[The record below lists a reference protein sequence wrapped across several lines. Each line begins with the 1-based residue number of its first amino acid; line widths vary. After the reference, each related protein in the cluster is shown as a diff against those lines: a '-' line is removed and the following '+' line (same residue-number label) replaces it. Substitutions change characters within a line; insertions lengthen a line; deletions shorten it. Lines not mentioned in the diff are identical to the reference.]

1 MQLFCILENRTT
13 LSNLFFYQT
22 NSMKLHIIAILLLFT
37 FKLKAQDKITTTD
50 KVVLEVKVIEVT
62 KKYVKYELPFAS
74 NGTVS
79 TIDIR
84 YIKTIEYEN
93 GTIDKFGVGNPRTE
107 RPWGFSLGY
116 LANSNTTG
124 LLFLSDYFV
133 TPKLEIGIGLG
144 TLASVSRNSSI
155 AVSGKY
161 HFRNPESTSP
171 ISLFAGV
178 GAISVGKDWSIQV
191 PVGVHY
197 LNHQGFKTS
206 ISLAPLT
213 NFENFNA
220 YFEIRAG
227 YNFKKK

>member
-1 MQLFCILENRTT
+1 MKIVSILV
-13 LSNLFFYQT
+13 FIFYPIH
-22 NSMKLHIIAILLLFT
+22 NILG
-37 FKLKAQDKITTTD
+37 QDKITTTD
-50 KVVLEVKVIEVT
+50 KVVIEVKVIEVT

-74 NGTVS
+74 NETIS

-93 GTIDKFGVGNPRTE
+93 GTIDKFGLGNPRIE

-116 LANSNTTG
+116 LANSNTVG
-124 LLFLSDYFV
+124 LLFSSDYFV
-133 TPKLEIGIGLG
+133 TPKLEIGINLG

-161 HFRNPESTSP
+161 HFKNPESTSP
-171 ISLFAGV
+171 ISLFAGAGV
-178 GAISVGKDWSIQV
+178 ISVGKDWSMQA

-197 LNHQGFKTS
+197 LNHHGFKTS
-206 ISLAPLT
+206 ISLVPLT
-213 NFENFNA
+213 NFDNFDA
-220 YFEIRAG
+220 FFEVRVG